1 MAGNFF
7 EVCSYRTAL
16 SLSHHRSI
24 LLFVMA
30 FVISSSVICSAQYRP
45 KNSSSKKIL
54 LPPPKMTGAAS
65 LEQLLAKRRSVR
77 EFSGKN
83 LDYAQIGQLAWAGQG
98 ITDSATGYRT
108 APSAGALYPITLYFA
123 TSDGLFAYD
132 PQQHA
137 LEAVS
142 TTDVRRRLATT
153 AAQKEI
159 ADAPCDI
166 IIAGDISKL
175 QPKYAHKAR
184 RFAMLEAGHIAQNIL
199 LEAVSLQLAAVPIGA
214 FETKNVAAIC
224 NLPVALEPFYII
236 CVGYPPQLPL
246 VPETKEPNEPN
257 ERKETSEMNAAG
269 TKKVVLIVPSENFR
283 DEELFNTQNALT
295 DIKAQIT
302 IASSKMGIIKGMLG
316 GKAEAEIL
324 IDDVDVND
332 YDAVVFIGGSG
343 AKEYFNNKTALS
355 MAQQAKEKGKI
366 LAAVCIAPTILAN
379 AGVLKGV
386 KATSF
391 PSEQGV
397 LKKAGAVFTG
407 ADVERDGLI
416 ITGNGPKASEKF
428 GKTIADALTSE

>member
-1 MAGNFF
+1 MKGNFV
-7 EVCSYRTAL
+7 EVCFRTAL
-16 SLSHHRSI
+16 LPSRYRSI
-24 LLFVMA
+24 LLLVTVFVA
-30 FVISSSVICSAQYRP
+30 SLSVISFAQYRP
-45 KNSSSKKIL
+45 KNSSSEKIS
-54 LPPPKMTGAAS
+54 LPPPKTTGAVS
-65 LEQLLAKRRSVR
+65 LEQLLAKRRSIR
-77 EFSGKN
+77 EFSSKD
-83 LDYAQIGQLAWAGQG
+83 LDYTQIGQLAWAGQG

-137 LEAVS
+137 LEEIS
-142 TTDVRRRLATT
+142 TTDVRRRLATA

-166 IIAGDISKL
+166 IIAGDVNKL
-175 QPKYAHKAR
+175 RPKYAQKAR

-214 FETKNVAAIC
+214 FEAKNVATTC
-224 NLPVALEPFYII
+224 NLPTALEPFYII
-236 CVGYPPQLPL
+236 CVGYPPQSPL
-246 VPETKEPNEPN
+246 VPEIKEPNKQ
-257 ERKETSEMNAAG
+257 KETSEMNAAG
-269 TKKVVLIVPSENFR
+269 TKRVVLIVPSENFR
-283 DEELFNTQNALT
+283 DEELFNTQNALAG
-295 DIKAQIT
+295 IKAQTT
-302 IASSKMGIIKGMLG
+302 IASSKMGTIRGMLG

-324 IDDVDVND
+324 IDNVAVDD

-343 AKEYFNNKTALS
+343 AREYFNNKTALNITE
-355 MAQQAKEKGKI
+355 QTKEKGKI
-366 LAAVCIAPTILAN
+366 LAAICIAPTILAN

-407 ADVERDGLI
+407 ADVEKDGLI
-416 ITGNGPKASEKF
+416 ITGSGPKASEKF
-428 GKTIADALTSE
+428 GKTIAEALTAGQ

>member
-1 MAGNFF
+1 MRGNFI
-7 EVCSYRTAL
+7 EVCLYRPAL
-16 SLSHHRSI
+16 LPPRRRSI
-24 LLFVMA
+24 LLLVIA
-30 FVISSSVICSAQYRP
+30 FIISLPVICSAQYRS
-45 KNSSSKKIL
+45 KNSSSQKIL
-54 LPPPKMTGAAS
+54 LPPPKTAGAVS

-98 ITDSATGYRT
+98 ITDPATGYRT

-137 LEAVS
+137 LEEVFTA
-142 TTDVRRRLATT
+142 DVRRRLATA

-159 ADAPCDI
+159 VDAPCDI
-166 IIAGDISKL
+166 IIAGDVNKL
-175 QPKYAHKAR
+175 RPKYAHKAR

-214 FETKNVAAIC
+214 FETKNVAAVC
-224 NLPVALEPFYII
+224 NLPAALEPFYII
-236 CVGYPPQLPL
+236 CVGYPPQSPL
-246 VPETKEPNEPN
+246 VPEIKEPNEQ
-257 ERKETSEMNAAG
+257 KETSEMDAAG
-269 TKKVVLIVPSENFR
+269 IKKVVLIVPSENFR
-283 DEELFNTQNALT
+283 DEELFNTQNALS

-302 IASSKMGIIKGMLG
+302 IASSKTGTIKGMLG

-324 IDDVDVND
+324 IDEAAVDD

-343 AKEYFNNKTALS
+343 AKEYFNNKIALN

-379 AGVLKGV
+379 AGVLKDV

-391 PSEQGV
+391 PSEQGI

-407 ADVERDGLI
+407 SDVERDGLI
-416 ITGNGPKASEKF
+416 ITGSGPKASEKF
-428 GKTIADALTSE
+428 GKTIADALTSEQ

>member
-1 MAGNFF
+1 MTGNFV
-7 EVCSYRTAL
+7 EVCLCRTAL
-16 SLSHHRSI
+16 LLSHHRSI

-30 FVISSSVICSAQYRP
+30 FVISSSVICSAQYHP
-45 KNSSSKKIL
+45 KNSSSPKIL

-142 TTDVRRRLATT
+142 ATDVRRRLATA

-184 RFAMLEAGHIAQNIL
+184 RFAMLEAGHIAQNVL
-199 LEAVSLQLAAVPIGA
+199 LEAVSLKLAAVPIGA

-224 NLPVALEPFYII
+224 NLPGALEPFYII
-236 CVGYPPQLPL
+236 CVGYPMQSPL
-246 VPETKEPNEPN
+246 VPEIKEPN

-283 DEELFNTQNALT
+283 DEELFNTQNTLS
-295 DIKAQIT
+295 DIKAKIT

-316 GKAEAEIL
+316 GKAESEIL
-324 IDDVDVND
+324 IDDVAVDD

-343 AKEYFNNKTALS
+343 AKEYFNNKTALNI
-355 MAQQAKEKGKI
+355 AKQAKEKGKI

-391 PSEQGV
+391 PSEQGI

-407 ADVERDGLI
+407 ADVVRDGLI
-416 ITGNGPKASEKF
+416 ITGSGPKASEKF
-428 GKTIADALTSE
+428 GKTIADALSSEQ